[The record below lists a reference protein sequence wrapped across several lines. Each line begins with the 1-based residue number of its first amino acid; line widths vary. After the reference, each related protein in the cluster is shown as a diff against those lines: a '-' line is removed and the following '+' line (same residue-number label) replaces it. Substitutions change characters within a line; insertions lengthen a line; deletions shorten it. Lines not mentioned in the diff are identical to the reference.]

1 MVAVDIV
8 SRVSSSVNNDNANKI
23 VGGFN
28 TTIQKFPYQAVLYVF
43 RGTVDYQCGGSII
56 STRYILTAAHC
67 LPGATKI
74 RVRIGSS
81 DADFGGKTYYSSNFK
96 GHPEYNPIT
105 SDYDVAYVRSDYK
118 MKLDGVNART
128 VKLAPSG
135 SFIEPG
141 TILTVSGWGAD
152 VENGSVVE
160 NLKAVT
166 VPVVSYAA
174 CRRAYK
180 TVTVRMICAGEE
192 GKDSCQ
198 GDSGGPAVTDDGI
211 QRGVVSF
218 GYGCARPRNPGV
230 YTNVSYVREWI
241 SEHTGV

>member
-1 MVAVDIV
+1 MVAVGHIV
-8 SRVSSSVNNDNANKI
+8 SRVSSVNNDNANKI
-23 VGGFN
+23 IGGYN
-28 TTIQKFPYQAVLYVF
+28 TTIQEFPYQAVLYVF
-43 RGTVDYQCGGSII
+43 RGTVDFQCGGSII

-67 LPGATKI
+67 LPGATMI
-74 RVRIGSS
+74 RARIGSTDS
-81 DADFGGKTYYSSNFK
+81 DFGGKSYDSFNFR
-96 GHPEYNPIT
+96 GHPYYNPVT
-105 SDYDVAYVRSDYK
+105 SDYDVGYVRLNSRMD
-118 MKLDGVNART
+118 LDGVNARA
-128 VKLAPSG
+128 VQLAPSG

-141 TILTVSGWGAD
+141 TMLTVTGWGAP

-166 VPVVSYAA
+166 VPVVSYEE

-218 GYGCARPRNPGV
+218 GFGCGRPRNPGV

-241 SEHTGV
+241 LEHTGV